1 MVELENDKIR
11 KVVREHYGNAVT
23 RSRISSCC
31 SLSSN
36 NEKKIVIP
44 CGESTCNTIKIP
56 ADKLG
61 DVIEKLHAE
70 LGYSREDLGSIPEE
84 ANLSLGCGNPTAHA
98 SIIEGEV
105 VLDLGSGGGID
116 VFLAANKVGK
126 IGKVIGVDM
135 TPEMIDRARENAK
148 KGNYENVEFRLG
160 EIENLPVADNTVDLI
175 ISNCVINLSPDKE
188 RVFQE
193 AYRVLKPGGRIMVS
207 DIVLLKELPEEIKT
221 NIEAYVSCIGGAIL
235 KDKYIEAIEK
245 AGFQD
250 VEILEKNDFSTI
262 DFLRN
267 DPNVKELLG
276 DQIKVFDDLTELEVF
291 NTSLKVKAIKPIK

>member
-1 MVELENDKIR
+1 
-11 KVVREHYGNAVT
+11 
-23 RSRISSCC
+23 
-31 SLSSN
+31 
-36 NEKKIVIP
+36 
-44 CGESTCNTIKIP
+44 
-56 ADKLG
+56 
-61 DVIEKLHAE
+61 
-70 LGYSREDLGSIPEE
+70 
-84 ANLSLGCGNPTAHA
+84 
-98 SIIEGEV
+98 
-105 VLDLGSGGGID
+105 GID

-126 IGKVIGVDM
+126 IGNVIGVDL

-267 DPNVKELLG
+267 DPHVKELLG